1 MFMKNELRMC
11 LVTDKEISFFCYF
24 HCWEQNSRPVPS
36 DIIDETPAGIR
47 SSVYGIVETP
57 DGHIHRVPIEQIKF
71 VDDISTN
78 LYAFNNSMRSELL
91 RKKN

>member
-1 MFMKNELRMC
+1 MKNKLRMC
-11 LVTDKEISFFCYF
+11 LVTDKEISLLCYF

-36 DIIDETPAGIR
+36 DIIDEKPAGIC

-57 DGHIHRVPIEQIKF
+57 DGHIYRVPIEQIKF
-71 VDDISTN
+71 VDDISHD
-78 LYAFNNSMRSELL
+78 LYVFNNSSEIEAL

>member
-1 MFMKNELRMC
+1 MKNKLRMC

-47 SSVYGIVETP
+47 SGVYGIVEAP
-57 DGHIHRVPIEQIKF
+57 DGHIYRVPIEQIKF
-71 VDDISTN
+71 VGRCISYN
-78 LYAFNNSMRSELL
+78 LYAFNKSMCSELL